1 MGLFDFFKDGDDYE
15 GAHSS
20 RSSSS
25 KRTTFDASKFDNN
38 ADLIAW
44 LEKNEVIL
52 LSEDEGLVVYTN
64 NDDESF
70 LQLYTSAAEAKDEE
84 LNEYVEVNAQDLR
97 DLLDEMPD
105 VAYFVLNPASDNIL
119 IQRDEMLQQQ
129 IPADFE
135 QSRKKDFPE
144 IKERE
149 EKTDESVNVPSDA
162 ETVSEIKTES
172 ALDADFS
179 TQAPLEFP
187 SAEDEAETVTV
198 VKSDEITEASQE
210 TQETRES
217 DEVNLEQ
224 IVDEDEKEI
233 KNHMNFEAAA
243 NVPQSIITLTLSL
256 AESGVQK
263 FYLAQKNQ
271 GDFTSLCYLAGTEH
285 DIDFGNTVEGVSF
298 YWKDGSEEALAIE
311 NDEFLIFDKN
321 TAKQLAENFSESNVL
336 HYFKNHPIIYTL
348 PIQQSENGSN
358 ELIAF
363 SDFSQIPEL
372 FLNAFD
378 SFELASLQKFKEF
391 LQSEEEQVNV
401 VHLNLFTSSLYLK
414 PEAFSINAVQ
424 SEPSKEFDDL
434 TIEVEDKKAGI
445 NQVLEIL
452 KDFDISKISLAEDNH
467 VSFTF
472 RNGQDSVIA
481 KQILRMKTDLKV

>member
-20 RSSSS
+20 RASSS
-25 KRTTFDASKFDNN
+25 KRTTFDASKFANN

-84 LNEYVEVNAQDLR
+84 LNEYVEVNGQDLR

-135 QSRKKDFPE
+135 QSSKKDFPE

-149 EKTDESVNVPSDA
+149 EKSVESSNVPSDA

-172 ALDADFS
+172 ALDNDFS
-179 TQAPLEFP
+179 TQVPLEFP
-187 SAEDEAETVTV
+187 SAEDDAEPVEAV
-198 VKSDEITEASQE
+198 VESDEITEE
-210 TQETRES
+210 IPGS

-243 NVPQSIITLTLSL
+243 NVPQAIITLTLSL

-285 DIDFGNTVEGVSF
+285 DIDFGNSVNGVSF
-298 YWKDGSEEALAIE
+298 YRKDGSEEALALE

-321 TAKQLAENFSESNVL
+321 TAKQLAENFSEDNVI

-378 SFELASLQKFKEF
+378 SFELASLEKFKEF

-401 VHLNLFTSSLYLK
+401 VHMNLFTSSLYLK

-424 SEPSKEFDDL
+424 PEPTKEFDDL